1 MKSRL
6 RPTDPRPILELKN
19 LYLNFNT
26 LNVLKDINLSV
37 GRSEAHAIVGEHGA
51 GKSSLCHII
60 SGFLRQSSGTI
71 LIDGQP
77 CEYITPKRA
86 HQFGIE
92 LVTQQN
98 PLFENLTIIDNLIID
113 NRGFSHSPFLSK
125 SKLRARAVELL
136 KHYDFSL
143 DPDAIVK
150 NLKLA
155 DRVLLD
161 ILKHIA
167 NRPRLLI
174 LDEALQKL
182 SAVNLRK
189 MIAILGHLKSRGV
202 SIIFITHR
210 IDDIYHFAD
219 MVTIL
224 KNGETLITDSVNNI
238 DKINLIRLA
247 YTQLNT
253 NESLENANQEFYQ
266 LLKYN
271 EAMLQK
277 LPVNLIV
284 VDRNNRIKLINEKAK
299 EYFDIKDSNY
309 LNMMMD
315 RLLTDHNTAVLTLI
329 EEGLKQRQDRV
340 FYNVPLFRK
349 SGTAHTNIR
358 IHPLYDETFLIGHN
372 VVIEDITEQ
381 EKLRE
386 QVVLSEK
393 LASVGL
399 LSAGVAH
406 EINNPLEIIANDIE
420 YIKLKITHP
429 EVLESLN
436 ELEGEFHS
444 ISQIVNDLVTFSDNN
459 RSLTEIVDINELISG
474 ILNLVKYSAQH
485 RNITM
490 HFKRMEEPLEVLINR
505 TEIKQVILNLIKNSF
520 EAMPEGGDLTVCT
533 TERCTDGSSQ
543 AEITVR
549 DTGCGIPA
557 QDIKDIFVPFYSTK
571 RGSNMNMGLGLSV
584 SYGIISKY
592 NGSISVENIDGEGCQ
607 FTIILPI
614 KTTEM

>member
-1 MKSRL
+1 MRSR
-6 RPTDPRPILELKN
+6 RRSTDRQPILELKN
-19 LYLNFNT
+19 LSLNFNT
-26 LNVLKDINLSV
+26 LSALKDINLAV
-37 GRSEAHAIVGEHGA
+37 GQSEAHAIVGEHGA

-71 LIDGQP
+71 LIDGHL
-77 CEYITPKRA
+77 CDNISPKRA

-113 NRGFSHSPFLSK
+113 NRGFSQSPFVSK

-136 KHYDFSL
+136 KRYDFNL
-143 DPDAIVK
+143 DPDEVVK

-182 SAVNLRK
+182 SAVNLSK
-189 MIAILGHLKSRGV
+189 IIAILSRLKSSGA
-202 SIIFITHR
+202 SIIFVTHR

-219 MVTIL
+219 KVTIL

-253 NESLENANQEFYQ
+253 SESLENANQEFYQ

-284 VDRNNRIKLINEKAK
+284 VDRENRIKLINEKAK
-299 EYFDIKDSNY
+299 EYFDIGDSNY
-309 LNMMMD
+309 LNTMMD
-315 RLLTDHNTAVLTLI
+315 RLLTDPNRGVLNLI
-329 EEGLKQRQDRV
+329 EEGLKQRQDSV
-340 FYNVPLFRK
+340 YYNVPLLRK
-349 SGTAHTNIR
+349 NGTAHTNIR

-420 YIKLKITHP
+420 YIKLKVTHP
-429 EVLESLN
+429 EVLETLH

-444 ISQIVNDLVTFSDNN
+444 ISQIVNDLVTFSDSN
-459 RSLTEIVDINELISG
+459 RSFIEIVDINELIAG
-474 ILNLVKYSAQH
+474 ILNLVKHSANH

-490 HFKRMEEPLEVLINR
+490 HFERMEEPLEVHINR

-520 EAMPEGGDLTVCT
+520 EAMPEGGDLIVRT
-533 TERCTDGSSQ
+533 TESRTDDTGQ
-543 AEITVR
+543 AEITVQ

-557 QDIKDIFVPFYSTK
+557 QDVKDIFVPFYSTK
-571 RGSNMNMGLGLSV
+571 RGNNMNMGLGLSV

-592 NGSISVENIDGEGCQ
+592 KGSISVKNLGGAGCQ
-607 FTIILPI
+607 FTIVLPSRV
-614 KTTEM
+614 TET

>member
-1 MKSRL
+1 MRSRP
-6 RPTDPRPILELKN
+6 RPIDPHPILELKN
-19 LYLNFNT
+19 LCLNFNT
-26 LNVLKDINLSV
+26 LNALKDINLSV

-60 SGFLRQSSGTI
+60 SGFLRQSSGMI
-71 LIDGQP
+71 LIDGRP
-77 CEYITPKRA
+77 CEYISPKRA

-98 PLFENLTIIDNLIID
+98 PLFDNLTIVDNLIID
-113 NRGFSHSPFLSK
+113 NRGFSQSLFVSK
-125 SKLRARAVELL
+125 SKLKARAVELL
-136 KHYDFSL
+136 RRYDFNL
-143 DPDAIVK
+143 DPDAVVK

-182 SAVNLRK
+182 SAVNLSK
-189 MIAILGHLKSRGV
+189 MIAILSQLKSGGA
-202 SIIFITHR
+202 SIIFVTHR

-219 MVTIL
+219 KVTIL
-224 KNGETLITDSVNNI
+224 KNGETLITDSVHNI

-253 NESLENANQEFYQ
+253 SETLENANQEFYQ

-284 VDRNNRIKLINEKAK
+284 VDREKRIKLINEKAK
-299 EYFDIKDSNY
+299 EYFDIGDSNY

-315 RLLTDHNTAVLTLI
+315 RVLTDNNRAVLTLI
-329 EEGLKQRQDRV
+329 EEGLKQRRDSV
-340 FYNVPLFRK
+340 YYNVPLFRK
-349 SGTAHTNIR
+349 NGTAHTNIR

-420 YIKLKITHP
+420 YMKLKATHP
-429 EVLESLN
+429 EVLETLN

-444 ISQIVNDLVTFSDNN
+444 ISQIVNDLVTFSDSN
-459 RSLTEIVDINELISG
+459 RALTEIVDINELIAG
-474 ILNLVKYSAQH
+474 ILNLVKHSAKH

-490 HFKRMEEPLEVLINR
+490 HFERMEEPLEVHINR

-520 EAMPEGGDLTVCT
+520 EAMPEGGELIVRTAESRTCDSC
-533 TERCTDGSSQ
+533 Q
-543 AEITVR
+543 AEITVQ

-557 QDIKDIFVPFYSTK
+557 QGAKDIFVPFYSTK

-592 NGSISVENIDGEGCQ
+592 NGSISVKNRDGAGCQ
-607 FTIILPI
+607 FTIVLPSRATGI
-614 KTTEM
+614 

>member
-1 MKSRL
+1 MRSPARRSKQ
-6 RPTDPRPILELKN
+6 RPLLELHN
-19 LYLNFNT
+19 LCLNFNT
-26 LNVLKDINLSV
+26 LSALKDINLSI
-37 GRSEAHAIVGEHGA
+37 GRSEAHAVVGEHGA

-60 SGFLRQSSGTI
+60 SGFLRQSSGKI
-71 LIDGQP
+71 VIDGQS
-77 CEYITPKRA
+77 CDYLTPKRA
-86 HQFGIE
+86 NHYGIQ

-113 NRGFSHSPFLSK
+113 NRGISASPFISK

-136 KHYDFSL
+136 KRYDFNL
-143 DPDAIVK
+143 DPDAIIK
-150 NLKLA
+150 HLKLA
-155 DRVLLD
+155 DRVLVD
-161 ILKHIA
+161 ILKHVA
-167 NRPRLLI
+167 SRPRLLI

-182 SAVNLRK
+182 SAVNLNK
-189 MIAILGHLKSRGV
+189 MISILNGLKSQGV
-202 SIIFITHR
+202 SIIFVTHR

-253 NESLENANQEFYQ
+253 SESLENANREFYQ

-299 EYFDIKDSNY
+299 EYFGIQDTGY

-315 RLLTDHNTAVLTLI
+315 TLLTEQNKAVLSLI
-329 EEGLKQRQDRV
+329 EEGLRQRHDSV
-340 FYNVPLFRK
+340 CYNVPLLRK
-349 SGTAHTNIR
+349 IGWAHTNIR
-358 IHPLYDETFLIGHN
+358 IHPLYDETFLIGHT

-393 LASVGL
+393 LASIGL

-406 EINNPLEIIANDIE
+406 EINNPLEIIANDID
-420 YIKLKITHP
+420 YMKLKVTHP
-429 EVLESLN
+429 DVLETLN
-436 ELEGEFHS
+436 ELEGEFDS
-444 ISQIVNDLVTFSDNN
+444 ISKIVNDLVTFSDNN
-459 RSLTEIVDINELISG
+459 RTLIEIVDINEMITG
-474 ILNLVKYSAQH
+474 ILNLVKHSAEH
-485 RNITM
+485 RNIAI
-490 HFKRMEEPLEVLINR
+490 HFEKTTDPIKVHINR

-520 EAMPEGGDLTVCT
+520 EAMPEGGDLTVLT
-533 TERCTDGSSQ
+533 
-543 AEITVR
+543 AEIRSEDSCQTEIRIR
-549 DTGCGIPA
+549 DTGCGIPD
-557 QDIKDIFVPFYSTK
+557 QDIKEIFVPFYSTK
-571 RGSNMNMGLGLSV
+571 RGSNVNMGLGLSV

-592 NGSISVENIDGEGCQ
+592 NGTISMKNRDGGGCQ
-607 FTIILPI
+607 FTIILPQT
-614 KTTEM
+614 KTEY

>member
-1 MKSRL
+1 MRSRVQL
-6 RPTDPRPILELKN
+6 NEQPPLLELQN
-19 LYLNFNT
+19 LCLNFNT
-26 LNVLKDINLSV
+26 LSALKDINLSI

-60 SGFLRQSSGTI
+60 SGFLRQSSGKI
-71 LIDGQP
+71 LVDGQS
-77 CEYITPKRA
+77 CDYLTPKRA
-86 HQFGIE
+86 HHYGIQ

-98 PLFENLTIIDNLIID
+98 PLFENLTIIDNLILD
-113 NRGFSHSPFLSK
+113 NRGISASPFISK
-125 SKLRARAVELL
+125 SELRTRAVELL
-136 KHYDFSL
+136 ERYDFNL
-143 DPDAIVK
+143 DPDTIIK

-167 NRPRLLI
+167 SRPRLLI

-182 SAVNLRK
+182 SAVNLNK
-189 MIAILGHLKSRGV
+189 MISTLNGLKSQGV
-202 SIIFITHR
+202 SIIFVTHR

-219 MVTIL
+219 TVTIL
-224 KNGETLITDSVNNI
+224 KSGETLITDSVNNI

-253 NESLENANQEFYQ
+253 SESLENANQEFYQ

-284 VDRNNRIKLINEKAK
+284 VDRNNRIKLINERAR
-299 EYFDIKDSNY
+299 EYFGIKDTGY

-315 RLLTDHNTAVLTLI
+315 TLLTEQNRAVLTLI
-329 EEGLKQRQDRV
+329 EEGLKQRHDSV
-340 FYNVPLFRK
+340 YYNVPLLRK
-349 SGTAHTNIR
+349 IGTSHTNLR
-358 IHPLYDETFLIGHN
+358 IHPLYDETFLIGHT

-393 LASVGL
+393 LASIGL

-420 YIKLKITHP
+420 YIKLKVKHP
-429 EVLESLN
+429 EVLETLN
-436 ELEGEFHS
+436 ELEAEFDS
-444 ISQIVNDLVTFSDNN
+444 ISQIVNDLMTFSDNN
-459 RSLTEIVDINELISG
+459 RTLIEVVDINELIGG
-474 ILNLVKYSAQH
+474 ILNLVRHSAEH
-485 RNITM
+485 RNIAIR
-490 HFKRMEEPLEVLINR
+490 FKMTNDPVKVHINR

-520 EAMPEGGDLTVCT
+520 EAMPKGGELTVLT
-533 TERCTDGSSQ
+533 
-543 AEITVR
+543 AEIRDEGCSQVKIAVL
-549 DTGCGIPA
+549 DTGCGIT
-557 QDIKDIFVPFYSTK
+557 DNEIKEIFVPFYSTK
-571 RGSNMNMGLGLSV
+571 KGSSVNLGLGLSV

-592 NGSISVENIDGEGCQ
+592 NGTIAVKNRDGGGCQ
-607 FTIILPI
+607 FSIILPAS
-614 KTTEM
+614 

>member
-1 MKSRL
+1 MRSRARSNEQPPL
-6 RPTDPRPILELKN
+6 LELQN
-19 LYLNFNT
+19 LCLNFNT
-26 LNVLKDINLSV
+26 LSALKDINLSI

-60 SGFLRQSSGTI
+60 SGFLRQSSGEI
-71 LIDGQP
+71 LVDGQS
-77 CEYITPKRA
+77 CDYLTPKRA
-86 HQFGIE
+86 HHYGIQ

-98 PLFENLTIIDNLIID
+98 PLFENLTIIDNLILD
-113 NRGFSHSPFLSK
+113 NRGISASPFISK
-125 SKLRARAVELL
+125 SKLRTRAVELL
-136 KHYDFSL
+136 ERYDFNL
-143 DPDAIVK
+143 DPDTIIK

-167 NRPRLLI
+167 SRPRLLI

-182 SAVNLRK
+182 SAVNLNK
-189 MIAILGHLKSRGV
+189 MICTLNELKSQGV
-202 SIIFITHR
+202 SIIFVTHR

-219 MVTIL
+219 TVTIL
-224 KNGETLITDSVNNI
+224 KSGETLITDSVNNI

-253 NESLENANQEFYQ
+253 SESLENANQEFYQ

-284 VDRNNRIKLINEKAK
+284 VDRNNRIKLINERAK
-299 EYFDIKDSNY
+299 EYFGIKDTGY

-315 RLLTDHNTAVLTLI
+315 TLLTEQNRAVLTLI
-329 EEGLKQRQDRV
+329 EEGLKQRHDSV
-340 FYNVPLFRK
+340 YYNVPLLRK
-349 SGTAHTNIR
+349 IGTSHTNLR
-358 IHPLYDETFLIGHN
+358 IHPLYDETFLIGHT

-420 YIKLKITHP
+420 YIKLNVKHP
-429 EVLESLN
+429 EVLETLN
-436 ELEGEFHS
+436 ELEAEFDT
-444 ISQIVNDLVTFSDNN
+444 ISHIVNDLMTFSDNN
-459 RSLTEIVDINELISG
+459 RTLIEVVDINELIAG
-474 ILNLVKYSAQH
+474 ILNLVKHSAEH
-485 RNITM
+485 RNIAIS
-490 HFKRMEEPLEVLINR
+490 FKKAKDPMRVHINR
-505 TEIKQVILNLIKNSF
+505 TEIKQVILNLMKNSF
-520 EAMPEGGDLTVCT
+520 EAMPKGGELTVLTAEIRDEGC
-533 TERCTDGSSQ
+533 SQ
-543 AEITVR
+543 VEITVL
-549 DTGCGIPA
+549 DTGCGIP
-557 QDIKDIFVPFYSTK
+557 DHEIKEIFVPFYSTK
-571 RGSNMNMGLGLSV
+571 TGSSVNLGLGLSV

-592 NGSISVENIDGEGCQ
+592 NGTIAVKNRDGGGCQ
-607 FTIILPI
+607 FSIILPAS
-614 KTTEM
+614 

>member
-1 MKSRL
+1 MRSRARSNEQPPL
-6 RPTDPRPILELKN
+6 LELQN
-19 LYLNFNT
+19 LCLNFNT
-26 LNVLKDINLSV
+26 LSALKDINLSI

-60 SGFLRQSSGTI
+60 SGFLRQSSGKI
-71 LIDGQP
+71 LVDGQS
-77 CEYITPKRA
+77 CDYLTPKRA
-86 HQFGIE
+86 HHYGIQ

-98 PLFENLTIIDNLIID
+98 PLFENLTIIDNLILD
-113 NRGFSHSPFLSK
+113 NRGISASPFISK
-125 SKLRARAVELL
+125 SKLRTRAVELL
-136 KHYDFSL
+136 ERYDFNL
-143 DPDAIVK
+143 DPDTIIK

-167 NRPRLLI
+167 SRPRLLI

-182 SAVNLRK
+182 SAVNLNK
-189 MIAILGHLKSRGV
+189 MICTLNELKSQGV
-202 SIIFITHR
+202 SIIFVTHR

-219 MVTIL
+219 TVTIL
-224 KNGETLITDSVNNI
+224 KSGETLITDSVNNI

-253 NESLENANQEFYQ
+253 SESLENANQEFYQ

-284 VDRNNRIKLINEKAK
+284 VDRDNRIKLINERAK
-299 EYFDIKDSNY
+299 EYFGIKDTGY

-315 RLLTDHNTAVLTLI
+315 TLLTEQNRAVLTLI
-329 EEGLKQRQDRV
+329 EEGLKQRHDSV
-340 FYNVPLFRK
+340 YYNVPLLRK
-349 SGTAHTNIR
+349 IGTSHTNLR
-358 IHPLYDETFLIGHN
+358 IHPLYDETFLIGHT

-420 YIKLKITHP
+420 YIKLNVKHP
-429 EVLESLN
+429 EVLETLN
-436 ELEGEFHS
+436 ELEAEFDT
-444 ISQIVNDLVTFSDNN
+444 ISHIVNDLMTFSDNN
-459 RSLTEIVDINELISG
+459 RTLIEVVDINELIAG
-474 ILNLVKYSAQH
+474 ILNLVKHSAEH
-485 RNITM
+485 RNIAIS
-490 HFKRMEEPLEVLINR
+490 FKKAKDPMRVHINR
-505 TEIKQVILNLIKNSF
+505 TEIKQVILNLMKNSF
-520 EAMPEGGDLTVCT
+520 EAMPKGGELTVLTAEIRDEGC
-533 TERCTDGSSQ
+533 SQ
-543 AEITVR
+543 VEITVL
-549 DTGCGIPA
+549 DTGCGIP
-557 QDIKDIFVPFYSTK
+557 DHEIKEIFVPFYSTK
-571 RGSNMNMGLGLSV
+571 TGSSVNLGLGLSV

-592 NGSISVENIDGEGCQ
+592 NGTIAVKNRDGGGCQ
-607 FTIILPI
+607 FSIILPAS
-614 KTTEM
+614 

>member
-1 MKSRL
+1 MFSA
-6 RPTDPRPILELKN
+6 
-19 LYLNFNT
+19 
-26 LNVLKDINLSV
+26 LKDINLSV
-37 GRSEAHAIVGEHGA
+37 DRSEVHAIVGEHGA
-51 GKSSLCHII
+51 GKSSLCHVI
-60 SGFLRQSSGTI
+60 SGFLRQSSGKI
-71 LIDGQP
+71 LIDGQAFD
-77 CEYITPKRA
+77 YLTPKRA
-86 HQFGIE
+86 HHFGIE

-98 PLFENLTIIDNLIID
+98 PLFENLTTIDNLIID
-113 NRGFSHSPFLSK
+113 NRGISASPFISK
-125 SKLRARAVELL
+125 SKLKSRALALL
-136 KHYDFSL
+136 KRYDFNL
-143 DPDAIVK
+143 DPDAIIK
-150 NLKLA
+150 HLKLA

-167 NRPRLLI
+167 SRPRLLI

-182 SAVNLRK
+182 SAVNLNK
-189 MIAILGHLKSRGV
+189 MISILSGLKSQGV
-202 SIIFITHR
+202 SIIFVTHR

-219 MVTIL
+219 TVTIL

-253 NESLENANQEFYQ
+253 SESLENANQEFYQ

-284 VDRNNRIKLINEKAK
+284 VDRNSRIKLINEKAK
-299 EYFDIKDSNY
+299 EYFGIKDTDY

-315 RLLTDHNTAVLTLI
+315 RLLTEENTAILSLI
-329 EEGLKQRQDRV
+329 EKALRQRHDNV
-340 FYNVPLFRK
+340 YYNVPLLRK
-349 SGTAHTNIR
+349 TATAHTNIR
-358 IHPLYDETFLIGHN
+358 IHPLYDETFLIGHTI
-372 VVIEDITEQ
+372 VIEDITEQ

-420 YIKLKITHP
+420 YMKLKATHP
-429 EVLESLN
+429 EVIETLN
-436 ELEGEFHS
+436 ELEGEFDS

-459 RSLTEIVDINELISG
+459 RTLIEIVDINELIAG
-474 ILNLVKYSAQH
+474 ILNLVKHSAAR
-485 RNITM
+485 RNIAI
-490 HFKRMEEPLEVLINR
+490 HFEKANDPIKVHINR

-520 EAMPEGGDLTVCT
+520 EAMPESGDLTVLT
-533 TERCTDGSSQ
+533 AETRDKGSIQ

-549 DTGCGIPA
+549 DTGCGIPKH
-557 QDIKDIFVPFYSTK
+557 DIKEIFVPFYSTK
-571 RGSNMNMGLGLSV
+571 KGSNANLGLGLSV
-584 SYGIISKY
+584 SYGIIRKY
-592 NGSISVENIDGEGCQ
+592 NGTISVKNRNGAGCQ
-607 FTIILPI
+607 FSIILP
-614 KTTEM
+614 KKKKEA